1 MAVHLRFFMVTHL
14 NQRRDM
20 DELIKQ
26 HVSRSKL
33 SMKKQAGK
41 HRFERVFKVGDYDF
55 LNLQPYI
62 QASLAPRLNQKL
74 AFKFFGP
81 FHIIE
86 SMGSTAYK
94 LELPP
99 ST

>member
-1 MAVHLRFFMVTHL
+1 MVTHL
-14 NQRRDM
+14 NQRHDM

-33 SMKKQAGK
+33 SMKKQDGK
-41 HRFERVFKVGDYDF
+41 HRSECVFKVGDYDF
-55 LNLQPYI
+55 LKLQPYI
-62 QASLAPRLNQKL
+62 QASLAPRLNQKPV
-74 AFKFFGP
+74 FKFFGP
-81 FHIIE
+81 FRIIE
-86 SMGSTAYK
+86 SVGSMAYK